1 MTTLC
6 RMFCAAELDQ
16 ALETL
21 REHRGLNKDDEQATA
36 GAKESG
42 SEEEGVEEE
51 GEEEEEEEV

>member
-6 RMFCAAELDQ
+6 RMFCAAEFDQ

-42 SEEEGVEEE
+42 SEEEGIE
-51 GEEEEEEEV
+51 EEEEEEEV